1 MKKLILSFAIL
12 VAAHSISYG
21 GLLDR
26 SVDFAD
32 LAKLSEE
39 GLQALKD
46 TEFEVFLANV
56 SLARAKTE
64 EDVARDS
71 LKGAEDNLD
80 KERLNLKAAKA
91 EYKAAQANQDA
102 ERMSNVEKT
111 LQKVKEAIKTAEL
124 GVKWRE
130 KEVNARKTGVKK
142 AKLGVELSENERDLA
157 RISRLVTEKISS
169 ANKYSL
175 ADYKSKQKKNQEDY
189 QKAMDKEKREML
201 EAEQLKAQHEKR
213 AGGA

>member
-1 MKKLILSFAIL
+1 MRKLILSFAIL
-12 VAAHSISYG
+12 VATHSISYG

-56 SLARAKTE
+56 RLARARTA
-64 EDVARDS
+64 EDLARER
-71 LKGAEDNLD
+71 LKAAEDNLD

-91 EYKAAQANQDA
+91 DYKAAEANQDP

-111 LQKVKEAIKTAEL
+111 LGKVKEAMKTAEL
-124 GVKWRE
+124 RVKWRG
-130 KEVNARKTGVKK
+130 KEVSARKAGVKK
-142 AKLGVELSENERDLA
+142 AKLGNYPRTKGTWPEYPDW
-157 RISRLVTEKISS
+157 
-169 ANKYSL
+169 SL
-175 ADYKSKQKKNQEDY
+175 KKSLRQTSTP
-189 QKAMDKEKREML
+189 
-201 EAEQLKAQHEKR
+201 
-213 AGGA
+213 

>member
-71 LKGAEDNLD
+71 LKAAEDNLD